1 MPENVVNI
9 LFAKGLVLDDI
20 IQLLNIEKINLNMQT
35 DELPK
40 LVNWDERVKVIPLYV
55 LVDANGKEYTIGV
68 LVREPMRPY
77 PYYYASW
84 SALPIFR
91 STVELM
97 IENGYLTPAK
107 VEPKKIVDK
116 ESKVILD

>member
-1 MPENVVNI
+1 
-9 LFAKGLVLDDI
+9 
-20 IQLLNIEKINLNMQT
+20 
-35 DELPK
+35 
-40 LVNWDERVKVIPLYV
+40 R
-55 LVDANGKEYTIGV
+55 DANGKEYTIGV